1 MIVDRLQLPNPD
13 HDFDLD
19 RYTRLSGATRPDSFD
34 WSAQGP
40 PLNEEALFCLGY
52 MMDIE
57 SHTII
62 YLRELLS
69 TSVIEDVTIT
79 SFLSCWVY
87 EEFFHSQVLK
97 RFLQSQG
104 VAVDDRRFA
113 SLRRRKPGEYHLQK
127 VARLLSRITRHF
139 PALHMTW
146 GAINEL
152 STLTGYR
159 ALATRA
165 DHPLLSIVLARIVK
179 DERRHFSFYFNQA
192 RRRLRFP
199 TARVL
204 TAALVRRFWTPVGS
218 RVRSDATMRRVCAY
232 LFGDQHGAR
241 RLAEHDSMIARLPGL
256 EWFDL
261 GFRYCLN
268 RE

>member
-113 SLRRRKPGEYHLQK
+113 SLRRRKPGDYHLQK
-127 VARLLSRITRHF
+127 PVCCRGLRATF
-139 PALHMTW
+139 PPFT
-146 GAINEL
+146 
-152 STLTGYR
+152 
-159 ALATRA
+159 
-165 DHPLLSIVLARIVK
+165 
-179 DERRHFSFYFNQA
+179 
-192 RRRLRFP
+192 
-199 TARVL
+199 
-204 TAALVRRFWTPVGS
+204 
-218 RVRSDATMRRVCAY
+218 
-232 LFGDQHGAR
+232 
-241 RLAEHDSMIARLPGL
+241 
-256 EWFDL
+256 
-261 GFRYCLN
+261 
-268 RE
+268 